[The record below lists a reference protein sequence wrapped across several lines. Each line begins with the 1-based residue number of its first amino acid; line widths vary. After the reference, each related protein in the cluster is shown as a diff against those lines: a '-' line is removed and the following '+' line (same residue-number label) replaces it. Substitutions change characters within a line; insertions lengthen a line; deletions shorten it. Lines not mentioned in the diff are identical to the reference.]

1 MPEFKVSL
9 RDGRVYRVKANSADE
24 AAAYVQQTAG
34 PSSKIVRTQKERQG
48 LQSNVRENVNRTEW
62 VVTDGWETA
71 KEANDH
77 AARLRQAH
85 PRVQF
90 RVRWSQKPFGGG
102 HFLVE
107 HK

>member
-1 MPEFKVSL
+1 MAEYKVSL
-9 RDGRVYRVKANSADE
+9 RDGRVYRVRANSTDE
-24 AAAYVQQTAG
+24 ARRYVLQTAG
-34 PSSKIVRTQKERQG
+34 NTSKIVRTQKEHQE

-71 KEANDH
+71 AEANDH
-77 AARLRQAH
+77 AARLRKAH

-90 RVRWSQKPFGGG
+90 RVRRSDKPFGGG